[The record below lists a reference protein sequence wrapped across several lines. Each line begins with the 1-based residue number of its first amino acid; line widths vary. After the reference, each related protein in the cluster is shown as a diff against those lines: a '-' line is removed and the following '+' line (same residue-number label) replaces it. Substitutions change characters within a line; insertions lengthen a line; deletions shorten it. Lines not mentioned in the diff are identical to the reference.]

1 MNEEEKNNI
10 IESIKSGEEI
20 LDKYFDFK
28 ENTNIQLLLYQLSFF
43 QIIASIIIGLVG
55 VSYFFNPE
63 LEKVFLALSLC
74 FALVTCVLCT
84 SFTREI
90 IDKTDSDIKDAEKD
104 LEREYNKN
112 KERACSAIQNGNA
125 GIFFKSQQ
133 SEINEIKNSQTQI
146 KPKYIGEI
154 IVFTFYLS
162 VGFLL
167 FSLISKKYF
176 FGLFSYQVVILLIFA
191 YLLSF
196 KNWAVKFSE
205 ILSKRIL

>member
-28 ENTNIQLLLYQLSFF
+28 ENTIIQLLLYQLSFF

-63 LEKVFLALSLC
+63 LERVFLALSLC
-74 FALVTCVLCT
+74 FSLITCILCT

-90 IDKTDSDIKDAEKD
+90 IDKTDLDIKDAEKN
-104 LEREYNKN
+104 LEREHNKN
-112 KERACSAIQNGNA
+112 VERARSAIQNGNVD
-125 GIFFKSQQ
+125 IFFKSQQ
-133 SEINEIKNSQTQI
+133 SEINEIKNSQSQI

-176 FGLFSYQVVILLIFA
+176 FGPFSYQVIVLLGLT

-196 KNWAVKFSE
+196 RNWAIRLSE
-205 ILSKRIL
+205 ILSKKIL